1 MRFSLL
7 CFAVSLCFVSSQAGL
22 VTGFGAEGGL
32 SLTYQK
38 WGYSNALAGTEVMK
52 DWDEHFNAGVF
63 LQFFNYKYF
72 NLDADIAYNQKG
84 GLAKNGL
91 EKTGIGP
98 NGEII
103 SEGYIDIWDR
113 LDYISITPRAK
124 FKYPLGKFEPF
135 LTLGPSFDFLVKK
148 NTSEFSPIGD
158 ANVNKY
164 ELSELYGV
172 GVGYKIDSHFNCFFE
187 FLHQPSLTYLYSN
200 SNLDIRNQVLKF
212 NVGMLYQ
219 L

>member
-7 CFAVSLCFVSSQAGL
+7 CFAVSLFFVNSKAGL

-32 SLTYQK
+32 SLTYQN
-38 WGYSNALAGTEVMK
+38 WEYSNALAGVEVMK

-63 LQFFNYKYF
+63 CQFFDYKYF
-72 NLDADIAYNQKG
+72 NLDADISYNQKG
-84 GLAKNGL
+84 GLAKNGF
-91 EKTGIGP
+91 EKTGIVD
-98 NGEII
+98 NQII
-103 SEGYIDIWDR
+103 PEGYIDIWDR
-113 LDYISITPRAK
+113 LDYISIAPRAN
-124 FKYPLGKFEPF
+124 FKYPMGNFEPF
-135 LTLGPSFDFLVKK
+135 FTIGPSFDFLVKK
-148 NTSEFSPIGD
+148 STSEISPIGD
-158 ANVNKY
+158 VNVNKY
-164 ELSELYGV
+164 ELSALYGV

-187 FLHQPSLTYLYSN
+187 FLHQPSLTFLYSN